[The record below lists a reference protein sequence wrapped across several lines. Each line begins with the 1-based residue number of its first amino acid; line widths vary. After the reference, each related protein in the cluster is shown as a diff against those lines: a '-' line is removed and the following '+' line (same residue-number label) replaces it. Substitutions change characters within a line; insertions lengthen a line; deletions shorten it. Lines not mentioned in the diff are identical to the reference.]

1 MRTMMKTAWLSLLAL
16 PAATFAHNGHGMV
29 GGHWHATDSFG
40 YIVLGIAVA
49 AVTWW
54 WGRK

>member
-1 MRTMMKTAWLSLLAL
+1 MMKTTLLTLLAL
-16 PAATFAHNGHGMV
+16 PAAALAHEGHGLA
-29 GGHWHATDSFG
+29 GTHWHATDPFG